1 MDDSRTLTISSSRAF
16 AALLAI
22 AAVLILSPAASAQGL
37 DRWFLAEGANNALF
51 TGEILIGNPS
61 QQDLDVTVR
70 LLPQADAVLTQPV
83 SKTFPLNRTSRL
95 TVRLGADFGLNGSA
109 SAEVTAVVR
118 GTGTPADV
126 VVERTM
132 YFPDGSQPGG
142 HNASGVTQAAS
153 TWILAEGAT
162 TAFDTFVLVA
172 NPNASPTQVRAT
184 YLTAT
189 GQEFVSEQQ
198 AAASSRATFWPRTE
212 HPGLANAEFSTV
224 IQSLTPGNDVVAE
237 RAMYF
242 DYPHANAF
250 ARSGHDALGV
260 SAPSTHWYFAEG
272 NTGGNAS
279 IAFETFLLLAN
290 QNSTDTSV
298 TVTFQLDTGE
308 ALSRVYV
315 VPARQRFT
323 VWVDQEGRLYDSK
336 LENAAFGMTV
346 QAPQPIVAERAVY
359 WGTPS
364 SADPLTPRQPWAEGH
379 ATAGAPAAAA
389 KWAFAE
395 GVQDYRA
402 GSPNQHQTFLL
413 LSNPNPTPITV
424 RASFLR
430 EDGSGIQRERCVPGN
445 ARANIWTAD
454 FIELS
459 NRSFASVVESVASS
473 AAGPCGTATAGGQ
486 VFVAERA
493 VYWGAGFAGGHVNM
507 GTPWT
512 GTVAAPAAPI
522 HAPSAAVVG
531 NEVIP
536 GHPKVGRL
544 SGGEWVLINVA
555 NVATDVQVAFDGRP
569 SPSVQFVSGTQIRAL
584 TPTRTA
590 QTGYGTAGT
599 KAVTVSSLGKT
610 VTAAGGYTFVFRV
623 LAIGDSFTEGLIVER
638 IASTPP
644 QDFYYEA
651 SPPYPGRLQS
661 WLAGDPQ
668 LGNGVLVFN
677 AGRGGEC
684 ASVRGCSSNPDSGA
698 SRIQPLMIMSTK
710 WDAVLVMEGFND
722 LNDGQQRGA
731 TFGGTIDAVR
741 YMGSTARASGAM
753 PVIAILEPP
762 MLSLSGA
769 LANMAAQEGFARHTF
784 RNIELGGDDVHPTQ
798 DGYNRMADEMF
809 AKLKELFPQ

>member
-1 MDDSRTLTISSSRAF
+1 MSFCRAF
-16 AALLAI
+16 TALLAI
-22 AAVLILSPAASAQGL
+22 VGFLVLPTAVSAQGL
-37 DRWFLAEGANNALF
+37 SRWFLAEGANNALF
-51 TGEILIGNPS
+51 TGEILIGNPG

-70 LLPQADAVLTQPV
+70 LLPQPDAVLTQPV
-83 SKTFPLNRTSRL
+83 SKTFPLNKTSRL

-118 GTGTPADV
+118 GTATPADI

-172 NPNASPTQVRAT
+172 NPNASPTKVRAT

-198 AAASSRATFWPRTE
+198 AAANSRATFWPRAE
-212 HPGLANAEFSTV
+212 HPALASAEFSTV

-260 SAPSTHWYFAEG
+260 SAPSTTWYFAEG
-272 NTGGNAS
+272 NTGGNAA

-346 QAPQPIVAERAVY
+346 QATQPIVAERAVY

-364 SADPLTPRQPWAEGH
+364 ASDPLTPQQPWAEGH

-389 KWAFAE
+389 KWAFGE

-402 GSPNQHQTFLL
+402 GSPNRHQTFLL
-413 LSNPNPTPITV
+413 LANPNPTPIVV
-424 RASFLR
+424 RATFLR
-430 EDGSGIQRERCVPGN
+430 EDGTGIQRERCVPGN
-445 ARANIWTAD
+445 GRTNIWTAD

-459 NRSFASVVESVASS
+459 NRQFASVVESVASS

-493 VYWGAGFAGGHVNM
+493 VYWGTGFAGGHVNM

-512 GTVAAPAAPI
+512 GTVATPAAPV
-522 HAPSAAVVG
+522 HAPSAVVVG
-531 NEVIP
+531 NEVTSGP
-536 GHPKVGRL
+536 QTVGRL
-544 SGGEWVLINVA
+544 SGGEWVLIDVA
-555 NVATDVQVAFDGRP
+555 NVATDVQVFFDGRP
-569 SPSVQFVSGTQIRAL
+569 SPSVQFVSATRVRAL
-584 TPTRTA
+584 TPVRTA
-590 QTGYGTAGT
+590 STGYGTAGT
-599 KAVTVSSLGKT
+599 KSVTVSSLGKT
-610 VTAAGGYTFVFRV
+610 VTAAGSYTFVFRV

-638 IASTPP
+638 IFSTPP
-644 QDFYYEA
+644 QDFYYAA

-661 WLAGDPQ
+661 WLSGDPQ
-668 LGNGVLVFN
+668 LGSGVVVAN
-677 AGRGGEC
+677 EGRGGEC
-684 ASVRGCSSNPDSGA
+684 ASMRWCSSNPDSGA
-698 SRIQPLMIMSTK
+698 SRIQGLVTNTR
-710 WDAVLVMEGFND
+710 WDAVIIMEGFND
-722 LNDGQQRGA
+722 LNNGA
-731 TFGGTIDAVR
+731 TLGSTIDAVR
-741 YMGSTARASGAM
+741 YMGNTARASGAT
-753 PVIAILEPP
+753 PIIGILEPT

-769 LANMAAQEGFARHTF
+769 LASMADQEGFARHTF

-798 DGYNRMADEMF
+798 AGYNQMADEMY
-809 AKLKELFPQ
+809 AKLKDLFREGPPTQP